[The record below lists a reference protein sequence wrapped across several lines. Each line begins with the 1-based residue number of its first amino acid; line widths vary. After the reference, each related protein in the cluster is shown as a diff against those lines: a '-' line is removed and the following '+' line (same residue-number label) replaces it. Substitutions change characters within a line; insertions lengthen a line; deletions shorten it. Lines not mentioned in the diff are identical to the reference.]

1 MITPQTLVTTEP
13 PAAATV
19 INNESR
25 PPSVEDLNKSKS
37 NRSLHE
43 VSKGMML
50 QPNAN
55 KTVNYEIYNG
65 NPNDRFDCPQN
76 IQLVNKKD
84 FVKSFQYYPHKRL
97 NISYEK
103 KRRNSKG

>member
-1 MITPQTLVTTEP
+1 LLEVPVEL
-13 PAAATV
+13 PAALSATV
-19 INNESR
+19 TNEML
-25 PPSVEDLNKSKS
+25 DLNKSKS

-65 NPNDRFDCPQN
+65 NPNDRFDCP
-76 IQLVNKKD
+76 
-84 FVKSFQYYPHKRL
+84 
-97 NISYEK
+97 
-103 KRRNSKG
+103 

>member
-1 MITPQTLVTTEP
+1 MKKKSQEIIVETPL
-13 PAAATV
+13 AT
-19 INNESR
+19 NQSEY
-25 PPSVEDLNKSKS
+25 LNKTKS

-55 KTVNYEIYNG
+55 KTVNYEIYTG
-65 NPNDRFDCPQN
+65 NANDRFDCPQN

-84 FVKSFQYYPHKRL
+84 FVKSV
-97 NISYEK
+97 
-103 KRRNSKG
+103 